1 LRQGQHQVMDI
12 MTNSKDSQQ
21 RQARNKLWKKGGT
34 QKRT

>member
-21 RQARNKLWKKGGT
+21 RQARNKL
-34 QKRT
+34 